1 MTGMGLLMLCCSFD
15 GIFKS
20 SSVDMASSWNW
31 RRGFFV
37 KCTGMMARI
46 QQGIQSS
53 VPVEFALCPW
63 KYRGILATQICRTGY
78 HILIVYAPSNDV
90 KQVNGNCVQSKAA
103 EVHCQVNRNLPK

>member
-46 QQGIQSS
+46 QQGIQPS
-53 VPVEFALCPW
+53 VPVEFALW
-63 KYRGILATQICRTGY
+63 LRKYRGILATQICRTGY